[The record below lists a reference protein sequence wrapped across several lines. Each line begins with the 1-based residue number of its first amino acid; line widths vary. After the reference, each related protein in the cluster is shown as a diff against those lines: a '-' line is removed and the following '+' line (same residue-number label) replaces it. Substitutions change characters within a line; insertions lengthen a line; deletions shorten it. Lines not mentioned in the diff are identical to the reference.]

1 MKKKTALKPVDQ
13 VNLKILN
20 ELINFCMHH
29 GGSHISMTMKNYEHE
44 MVIEVSTEI
53 FNMDDKVI
61 TTLRKY
67 LNTPRQHEVESYY
80 WELSGEDDADSEL
93 TLVGMMSD
101 EAEVNYQNDNL
112 HIKVIRKK

>member
-1 MKKKTALKPVDQ
+1 MKKKTTLKPVDQ

-29 GGSHISMTMKNYEHE
+29 GGSQINMAMKDYEHE

-53 FNMDDKVI
+53 FNMDDRVI
-61 TTLRKY
+61 TTLRNY

-80 WELSGEDDADSEL
+80 WELSGEDDNDSEL

-101 EAEVNYQNDNL
+101 EAEVNYKDNNL
-112 HIKVIRKK
+112 YIKVIRKK